1 MLKAI
6 VVIGSLLVGG
16 AALAQPE
23 MKPEMKK
30 DRTEMKQKML
40 AKFDT
45 NKDGK
50 LDKAERV
57 VMRQQRA
64 TQLFKKLDTDG
75 NGQLSFEEFKQGKQ
89 FGKRHFGAR
98 RGFRH
103 GANSR

>member
-23 MKPEMKK
+23 MKKDWTEMKK

-57 VMRQQRA
+57 VMHERA
-64 TQLFKKLDTDG
+64 RW
-75 NGQLSFEEFKQGKQ
+75 S
-89 FGKRHFGAR
+89 A
-98 RGFRH
+98 
-103 GANSR
+103 SRSSTPTAMASW

>member
-16 AALAQPE
+16 AALAQ
-23 MKPEMKK
+23 PEMKK

-50 LDKAERV
+50 LDKAERI
-57 VMRQQRA
+57 VMHETRA
-64 TQLFKKLDTDG
+64 AARFKKLDTDG
-75 NGQLSFEEFKQGKQ
+75 NGQLSFEEFKQGKR

-98 RGFRH
+98 RGFLH
-103 GANSR
+103 GAKSR